1 MRSSYTTQPKSV
13 KPRHTAG
20 YTITWRGI
28 RLHVRASHLVI
39 LALLQALM
47 QTEGE
52 IA

>member
-1 MRSSYTTQPKSV
+1 MQISYTAQPKPV

-28 RLHVRASHLVI
+28 RVRVRASHLVI
-39 LALLQALM
+39 VALLQALM
-47 QTEGE
+47 QTEGA

>member
-1 MRSSYTTQPKSV
+1 MQISYTAQPKSV

-28 RLHVRASHLVI
+28 RLRVRASHLVI
-39 LALLQALM
+39 VALLQALM
-47 QTEGE
+47 QTEGA

>member
-1 MRSSYTTQPKSV
+1 MRSSYTAPAKAV

-28 RLHVRASHLVI
+28 RLRVRASHLVI
-39 LALLQALM
+39 VALLQALM
-47 QTEGE
+47 QTEGA